1 MGATTLLFLMS
12 LITFLILC
20 QASTT
25 ATTTSSSSFLSS
37 ASPTI
42 TTLPSRLLLYQS
54 GCYFAKR
61 DDFILDILDILD
73 SHKHGDQNDAVL
85 IPRNKQI
92 AEITL
97 LHLRGGGGG
106 GRGRSRKGNE
116 KERTPGSNSTSTIR
130 GTEAAIATK
139 RKTKRKKHRRKSEYD
154 DLTFSS
160 KHGARTGSILNTNKK
175 INNLLNDRPQPLHTK
190 SCNKYERSYDDKN
203 ETNNHSD
210 NLPII
215 EAILL
220 PRKIS
225 ISYTVRLLSSILFT
239 SSFIECILTSG
250 IPFKNAVIHTL
261 LSHNIKPQYHV
272 DNTSPSSPSSSTKQV
287 SSFDIYMAR
296 KIASSSSTTGN
307 TISLPPPF
315 LPTLIPFMGL
325 LSSLFLYLG
334 ISILFPLWFVNVE
347 TWLNYKKVNV
357 LHDYKVANDDIN
369 WIDMNDSNFRKRHN
383 LIAEDIVRQIKS
395 HLHYDIREK
404 IVNKRI
410 NNQMTSTGL
419 AVLVH
424 LSKFDQEMGDE
435 NGKSHVIRMLH
446 SEQSLD
452 DENDD
457 DDDDDDK
464 HHSTKYYIEL
474 NQRRI
479 YVDINIANVSYN
491 NKNHPRD
498 NEQCYMITTKC
509 KDGSPT
515 FYKRESIQQLHA
527 RLNNGIVHDSS
538 SSCSSTTNKI
548 LTTDSLQRLHKYQ
561 QKYESY
567 NKLSLPIPSIQ
578 KAFLSRI
585 TTPLA
590 IMQFL
595 GKLLS
600 VVEDDSLAPSFFNI
614 MSTLGRHYWSARKSI
629 VSATELATEIQGNV
643 NEGFGEQLYWTL
655 RPKVVLKK
663 RQKRKKRDRAMIK
676 NQWEL
681 VPSSK
686 ILPGDVF
693 CFPPDNW
700 KELSSKKNHGTQT
713 GIVMPVDALL
723 LEGSCVALEAVI
735 TGESVPQAK
744 VALDCGEPD
753 SQLCLETKHRASVLF
768 AGTNILQFLNEAAAL
783 AKSHNIVLKLPKEY
797 VKSLMGLG
805 QPVKCLALRTGSY
818 SSKGEIVRA
827 LSKSKRHTGSITTP
841 QSERDSIRLISV
853 LTTFACFACASLFM
867 PALQHH
873 SCNERKVN
881 AFRRVIQCTRI
892 GVASIPS
899 DLPLALSYVAQSCS
913 TKLRKDFDVVCSEP
927 GALLT
932 ASQIDM
938 VVFDKTGTLTSDTQ
952 RLNRIIPPPSNS
964 KIGKK
969 YHPMTNAV
977 LVGCNALV
985 SINHNKAKTTLVG
998 DPLDIASLDHST
1010 WSFDGKTKSAS
1021 SPVMEQNA
1029 VSEKLWQLKT
1039 FPFDSTRRRSS
1050 ALLLVRR
1057 GDNYRLWIALKGSP
1071 DSVVSFLKFEDGTS
1085 FSKKSYMENVA
1096 ELGSQGLRLITMAAK
1111 DISDD
1116 ATLVRKLFPKGLPQ
1130 MGSITDEEGFSKTIS
1145 QARYAAKDCIGINDV
1160 EDTISGFDFVGFS
1173 CFDTVIRPST
1183 KRVVKDLRSSGI
1195 NVCML
1200 TGDAPEA
1207 AFTVATKCGFYDKC
1221 SKTSVLL
1228 DTDDNNNNL
1237 RWTLNNRKGKDSGMH
1252 FNFTLQTVKMIL
1264 QDAEMG
1270 RCSIVVTGKAFDKI
1284 LDIAGLIFSDNH
1296 VACLHFLQN
1305 LNRIS
1310 VISRSSPS
1318 TKQRVISAFK
1328 NYCGMNVMMCGK
1340 IEMYTTLQNHCVCM
1354 HITHV

>member
-1 MGATTLLFLMS
+1 MSGKMGTTTLHLLMS
-12 LITFLILC
+12 IITFLILC
-20 QASTT
+20 QTST
-25 ATTTSSSSFLSS
+25 ATTTTTSSSSSFLSS
-37 ASPTI
+37 ASPTM
-42 TTLPSRLLLYQS
+42 TTLSSRLLLFHS
-54 GCYFAKR
+54 GGYITKR
-61 DDFILDILDILD
+61 DNFFILD
-73 SHKHGDQNDAVL
+73 SHKHGDYNDAIL

-92 AEITL
+92 AENTL
-97 LHLRGGGGG
+97 LHLRGGG

-116 KERTPGSNSTSTIR
+116 KEA
-130 GTEAAIATK
+130 EIATTSK
-139 RKTKRKKHRRKSEYD
+139 RNTKRKKHRRKSEYND
-154 DLTFSS
+154 HTFSS
-160 KHGARTGSILNTNKK
+160 KHGGVLNTNKM
-175 INNLLNDRPQPLHTK
+175 INTLSNDK
-190 SCNKYERSYDDKN
+190 SQSIHANICNKYERYDDKN
-203 ETNNHSD
+203 ETNNQSDD

-225 ISYTVRLLSSILFT
+225 ITYIVRLLSSILFT

-250 IPFKNAVIHTL
+250 IPFENAVIHTL
-261 LSHNIKPQYHV
+261 LSHNIKPQYHI
-272 DNTSPSSPSSSTKQV
+272 DNTSPSSLSSSTKQV
-287 SSFDIYMAR
+287 STFDIYMAR

-307 TISLPPPF
+307 SISLPPPF

-325 LSSLFLYLG
+325 LSSLFLFLG
-334 ISILFPLWFVNVE
+334 LSILFPLWFVNVE
-347 TWLNYKKVNV
+347 IWLNYQKVNL
-357 LHDYKVANDDIN
+357 LHDYKVADDGIN
-369 WIDMNDSNFRKRHN
+369 GVDTKDSNCRKRHN
-383 LIAEDIVRQIKS
+383 LIANDIACLIKS
-395 HLHYDIREK
+395 HLQYNIKDE
-404 IVNKRI
+404 IVQKRI
-410 NNQMTSTGL
+410 NNQVTTTGL

-435 NGKSHVIRMLH
+435 NGKSHVIRTLH
-446 SEQSLD
+446 TEQSLD
-452 DENDD
+452 DDD
-457 DDDDDDK
+457 VDDDDK

-479 YVDINIANVSYN
+479 YVDINIENVIHD
-491 NKNHPRD
+491 NKNRPRN
-498 NEQCYMITTKC
+498 NEQSYIITTKC

-527 RLNNGIVHDSS
+527 RLNDGIIHDSS
-538 SSCSSTTNKI
+538 SPCSSTTIKS
-548 LTTDSLQRLHKYQ
+548 LTIESLQRLLKYQ

-614 MSTLGRHYWSARKSI
+614 MSTLGRHYWSAKKSI
-629 VSATELATEIQGNV
+629 VSASELATEIQGSV

-663 RQKRKKRDRAMIK
+663 RQKRNKHNKAMIK

-693 CFPPDNW
+693 CFPPENW
-700 KELSSKKNHGTQT
+700 IELKKNHGTQT

-753 SQLCLETKHRASVLF
+753 SQLCLETKHRSSALF
-768 AGTNILQFLNEAAAL
+768 AGTNILQFVNEAADLPEGQNKAL
-783 AKSHNIVLKLPKEY
+783 NLPKEY

-853 LTTFACFACASLFM
+853 LTTFAFFACASLFM

-873 SCNERKVN
+873 SCNDRKVN

-927 GALLT
+927 GALLS

-952 RLNRIIPPPSNS
+952 RLNRIIPPPSNT

-977 LVGCNALV
+977 IAGCHALV
-985 SINHNKAKTTLVG
+985 SINDNKGKTTLVG
-998 DPLDIASLDHST
+998 DPLDIASLDYST

-1071 DSVVSFLKFEDGTS
+1071 DSIVSFLKFENGTS
-1085 FSKKSYMENVA
+1085 LSKKSYMEKVA

-1116 ATLVRKLFPKGLPQ
+1116 ATLVRKLFPKGLPKT
-1130 MGSITDEEGFSKTIS
+1130 GSKTDEVGLLKTLS
-1145 QARYAAKDCIGINDV
+1145 QARYAAKDCIGINHI
-1160 EDTISGFDFVGFS
+1160 EDNVSGFDLVGFS

-1183 KRVVKDLRSSGI
+1183 KRVVKDLRSSGL

-1207 AFTVATKCGFYDKC
+1207 AFTVAAKCGFYDKF
-1221 SKTSVLL
+1221 SKRSVLL

-1237 RWTLNNRKGKDSGMH
+1237 RWTLNKKKRKYNGIH

-1264 QDAEMG
+1264 RDAEMG

-1284 LDIAGLIFSDNH
+1284 LDIGTGLIFSDNH
-1296 VACLHFLQN
+1296 VACLHFMQN

-1340 IEMYTTLQNHCVCM
+1340 IEMFTA
-1354 HITHV
+1354 